1 MRVAVDAHTLG
12 SGQGGDE
19 TMLGGVL
26 VGLSETKAPEDV
38 FPLFVASD
46 GVLPEAVAGRSDFP
60 VVQRM
65 QRLPG
70 VAHFPVRMPWLLYRN
85 RRALAAELIF
95 AVNHGPVVSP
105 VPVVLMI
112 QDLSFFHRPDFYPLT
127 DRIRLNQV
135 MRRQALR
142 ARAVAT
148 VSEFCRNDIIETF
161 GVAGDRVFTIP
172 NAITEPPPFDE
183 ADRAAGTR
191 WLKEKGVD
199 GPFVLYL
206 GNLHPRK
213 NLPRLIRA
221 FLRAKDH
228 DSVLEDCKL
237 VIAGA
242 RWWGE
247 GAEERAATERP
258 DEIVLL
264 GRISALERE
273 WCMRLATAMAYV
285 SLFEGFGLPP
295 LEAMIRGTP
304 VLTSNVTSLPEV
316 TGEASLQVDP
326 LDEDAIAD
334 GLIKVVSDEV
344 LRSDLIDRGLDQ
356 ARTFNTRRTGEA
368 AMRAFHAAVAL
379 N

>member
-26 VGLSETKAPEDV
+26 VGLAEAKGPEDV

-46 GVLPEAVAGRSDFP
+46 GLLPEVVVGRSDFP
-60 VVQRM
+60 VVHRM
-65 QRLPG
+65 RRLPG
-70 VAHFPVRMPWLLYRN
+70 IAHFPFRMPWLLYRS
-85 RRALAAELIF
+85 RRALAAELLF

-112 QDLSFFHRPDFYPLT
+112 QDLSFFHRPDFYPLR
-127 DRIRLNQV
+127 DRVRLNQV

-142 ARAVAT
+142 ARAVVT
-148 VSEFCRNDIIETF
+148 VSEFCRDDIIETF

-183 ADRAAGTR
+183 DERTAGTR
-191 WLKEKGVD
+191 WLKENGVD

-221 FLRAKDH
+221 FIRAKDH
-228 DSVLEDCKL
+228 SSVLGDCKL

-242 RWWGE
+242 RWWGGGEEE
-247 GAEERAATERP
+247 GAAKERP

-264 GRISALERE
+264 GRVSALERE
-273 WCMRLATAMAYV
+273 WCMRLASALAYV

-316 TGEASLQVDP
+316 TGDASLQVDP

-334 GLIKVVSDEV
+334 GLIKLVGDEV
-344 LRSDLIDRGLDQ
+344 LRADLISRGLVQ
-356 ARTFNTRRTGEA
+356 ARSFNSRRTGEA
-368 AMRAFHAAVAL
+368 AMQAFHAALAL
-379 N
+379 D